1 MKSYSIFCGTTD
13 AMAEARRLFLD
24 ADSERSS
31 THFEFLKSATLS
43 TVEPVEPVMTES
55 LYFGKGTWLVASYL
69 PPAWSVMDHALP
81 KQ

>member
-24 ADSERSS
+24 ADSERSA

-43 TVEPVEPVMTES
+43 TVEPVMTES
-55 LYFGKGTWLVASYL
+55 LFFGKGTWLVASYL

-81 KQ
+81 KH